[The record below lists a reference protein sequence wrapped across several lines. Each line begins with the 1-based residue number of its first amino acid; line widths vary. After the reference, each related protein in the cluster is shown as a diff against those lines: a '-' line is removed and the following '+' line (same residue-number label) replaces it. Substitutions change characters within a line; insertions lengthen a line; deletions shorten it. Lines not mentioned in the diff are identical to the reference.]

1 MNAPLKNEDGYELWL
16 RYRQVDDAERLAQY
30 RKTLPQCFVP
40 EEGATPALIKSEL
53 ARALPALLGK
63 PVLAATNKPDGPA
76 LVVGTAAELHALGV
90 SLPQDQCAALGD
102 AGFLIRS
109 LKVEDHP
116 WMVITGNLAPAV
128 LTGTFHFLRLLQ
140 TYQDIRALDMV
151 SVPRIMHRIHGHWDN
166 RNGTIER
173 GYAGRSLWNW
183 AELPETIAPRYHDY
197 ARACA
202 SIGLNGVC
210 LNNVNAQIETLTQPY
225 LVKIA
230 ALADVFRP
238 YGIRVYLSPV
248 FSMPKRLGDLPTAD
262 PREPSVA
269 AWWKAK
275 ADEIY
280 ELIPDFG
287 GFQVKANS
295 EGQPGPQDYGA
306 THADGANMLADAL
319 APHGGVVLWRAF
331 VYDVTVDADRA
342 KCAYKEFVPFDGKFR
357 PNVSI
362 ETKNGPIDFQPR
374 EPFHPLFGAMKRTP
388 VTLELQV
395 TQEYLGQSL
404 HLVYLGGMWKEI
416 LDSDTFAEGPG
427 STVARV
433 VDGSV
438 YPYAFSSILGIA
450 NVGSDRNW
458 CGHHFSQ
465 ANWYAYGR
473 LAWDHQLS
481 AETIADEWIRM
492 TWSNDPELVGALKEL
507 MIGSWPACIDY
518 MTPLG
523 LHHIMQEGHHYG
535 PDPGFRSAPRADWN
549 CTYYHRADRGG
560 LGFDRSRRG
569 SDAVSQYYSPL
580 REQFDDLATCPEKFL
595 LWFHHVPWDHW
606 LQSGQTLWEALQQ
619 HYTAGVEFVE
629 RMDAIWQS
637 LRPHMD
643 AQRHEHV
650 SQRLAEQKANAHL
663 WRDVCLKYFGRF
675 AKAKKKSKVKAE

>member
-1 MNAPLKNEDGYELWL
+1 MSTNLKNEDGYELWL
-16 RYRQVDDAERLAQY
+16 RYRQVEDAARLAQY
-30 RKTLPQCFVP
+30 REALPQCFVP
-40 EEGATPALIKSEL
+40 GEGSTFTLIKSEL
-53 ARALPALLGK
+53 ARALPGLLGQ
-63 PVLAATNKPDGPA
+63 PTPLLSSRPGGPA
-76 LVVGTAAELHALGV
+76 LVAGTFADMAVLGID
-90 SLPQDQCAALGD
+90 LPPDQCVVLGNE
-102 AGFLIRS
+102 GFLIRS
-109 LKVEDHP
+109 LAVDGYP
-116 WMVITGNLAPAV
+116 WIVIAGSAAPAV
-128 LTGTFHFLRLLQ
+128 LTGAFHFLRLLQ
-140 TYQDIRALDMV
+140 MHQDIHALNV
-151 SVPRIMHRIHGHWDN
+151 ASRPRIMRRIHGHWDN
-166 RNGTIER
+166 LNGSIER

-183 AELPETIAPRYHDY
+183 SALPGTIDSRYHDY

-210 LNNVNAQIETLTQPY
+210 LNNVNAQVETLTQPY

-248 FSMPKRLGDLPTAD
+248 FSAPIRLGGLPTGD
-262 PREPSVA
+262 PRKSSVA

-275 ADEIY
+275 VNEIY
-280 ELIPDFG
+280 DLIPDFG

-306 THADGANMLADAL
+306 NHADGANMLADAL
-319 APHGGVVLWRAF
+319 APRGGVLLWRAF

-342 KCAYKEFVPFDGKFR
+342 KCAYKEFVPLDGKFR
-357 PNVSI
+357 PNVSV
-362 ETKNGPIDFQPR
+362 EAKNGPIDFQPR
-374 EPFHPLFGAMKRTP
+374 EPFHPLFGAMKHTP
-388 VTLELQV
+388 LTLELQV

-416 LDSDTFAEGPG
+416 LDSDTYAEGSG

-433 VDGSV
+433 VDGSI
-438 YPYAFSSILGIA
+438 YPHEFSSILGIA

-492 TWSNDPELVGALKEL
+492 TWSNDPKVVSTLKDL

-535 PDPGFRSAPRADWN
+535 PDPGFDSAPREDWN
-549 CTYYHRADRGG
+549 CTYYHRADRAG
-560 LGFDRSRRG
+560 LGFDRSSRG
-569 SDAVSQYYSPL
+569 SNAVEQYYSPL

-595 LWFHHVPWDHW
+595 LWFHHVPWNYW
-606 LQSGQTLWEALQQ
+606 MRSGQTLWEALQQ

-637 LRPHMD
+637 LRPAID

-650 SQRLAEQKANAHL
+650 SQLLEQQKTNAHL
-663 WRDVCLKYFGRF
+663 WHDVCLKYFGQF
-675 AKAKKKSKVKAE
+675 AGAKKKSKVKG

>member
-1 MNAPLKNEDGYELWL
+1 MGAYLKNEDGYELWL
-16 RYRQVDDAERLAQY
+16 RYRQVSDAARLAHY
-30 RKTLPQCFVP
+30 REALPQCFVP
-40 EEGATPALIKSEL
+40 GEGATFTLIKSEL
-53 ARALPALLGK
+53 ARALPALLGH
-63 PVLAATNKPDGPA
+63 PIPLVSHRPNGPA
-76 LVVGTAAELHALGV
+76 LVAGTFA
-90 SLPQDQCAALGD
+90 DMAALGINLPPD
-102 AGFLIRS
+102 QCVSVGDEGFLIRS
-109 LKVEDHP
+109 LAVGGHP
-116 WMVITGNLAPAV
+116 WIVIAGGAGPAA
-128 LTGTFHFLRLLQ
+128 LTGVFHFLRLLQ
-140 TYQDIRALDMV
+140 THQDIHALNV
-151 SVPRIMHRIHGHWDN
+151 TTWPRMMRRIHGHWDN
-166 RNGTIER
+166 LNGTIER

-183 AELPETIAPRYHDY
+183 AELPGAIDPRYHDY

-210 LNNVNAQIETLTQPY
+210 LNNVNAQVETLTQPY
-225 LVKIA
+225 LVKVA

-248 FSMPKRLGDLPTAD
+248 FSAPIQLGKLPTGD
-262 PREPSVA
+262 PRKASVA

-275 ADEIY
+275 VNEIY
-280 ELIPDFG
+280 DLIPDFG

-306 THADGANMLADAL
+306 THVDGANMLADAL
-319 APHGGVVLWRAF
+319 APHDGVLLWRAF

-342 KCAYKEFVPFDGKFR
+342 KCAYKEFVPLDGKFR
-357 PNVSI
+357 PNVAV
-362 ETKNGPIDFQPR
+362 EAKNGPVDFQPR

-388 VTLELQV
+388 LTLELQV
-395 TQEYLGQSL
+395 TQEYFGQSL
-404 HLVYLGGMWKEI
+404 HWVYLGGMWKEV
-416 LDSDTFAEGPG
+416 LDSDTYAEGPG

-438 YPYAFSSILGIA
+438 YPLTFSSILGIA

-492 TWSNDPELVGALKEL
+492 TWSNDPKVVETLTEL

-523 LHHIMQEGHHYG
+523 LHHLMQEGHHYG
-535 PDPGFRSAPRADWN
+535 PDPGFDGAPRVDWN
-549 CTYYHRADRGG
+549 STYYHRADRAG
-560 LGFDRSRRG
+560 LGYDRSSRG

-595 LWFHHVPWDHW
+595 LWFHHVPWDHR

-629 RMDAIWQS
+629 RMDAIWQD
-637 LRPHMD
+637 LRPAID

-650 SQRLAEQKANAHL
+650 SKRLAEQKANAHL
-663 WRDVCLKYFGRF
+663 WRDVCLQYFGQF
-675 AKAKKKSKVKAE
+675 ADGS